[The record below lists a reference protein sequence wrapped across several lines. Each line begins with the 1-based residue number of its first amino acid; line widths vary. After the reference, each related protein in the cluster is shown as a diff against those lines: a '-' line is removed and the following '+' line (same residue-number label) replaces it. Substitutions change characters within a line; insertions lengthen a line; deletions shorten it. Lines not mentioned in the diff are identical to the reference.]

1 MDNAQPSPDL
11 RLRIRGLYENLSP
24 AGFKFRMA
32 LLSIDIITVLYF
44 VASTFVP
51 HTGILRIIDIAIG
64 IFFLGEL
71 LVRVWIRDRAI
82 RFIFHPMTLLDMAVI
97 ASLFAPVF
105 VGNLLYLRLLR
116 TLRLFHSYA
125 VLEELRRN
133 SSYIRKHVEVIISA
147 THLTVFLF
155 ITTALIYVLQKD
167 SNPLIGNYLD
177 ALYFSVATLT
187 TTGYGDIT
195 LVGTEGRILAIAMM
209 VIGVSLFIRL
219 LQALFQP
226 RDNNSEDTTGESPT
240 HCPHCGASLSGHP
253 NSSDD

>member
-1 MDNAQPSPDL
+1 MSDDVQQ
-11 RLRIRGLYENLSP
+11 RGVRQTIKGLYEDLSP

-32 LLSIDIITVLYF
+32 LLSIDIVSVLYF

-51 HTGILRIIDIAIG
+51 HTGVLRLVDMAIG
-64 IFFLGEL
+64 VFFLCEL
-71 LVRVWIRDRAI
+71 LVRVWIRERPM
-82 RFIFHPMTLLDMAVI
+82 RFVFHPLTLLDMAVI

-125 VLEELRRN
+125 VLEELRIN

-147 THLTVFLF
+147 THLIVFLF

-167 SNPLIGNYLD
+167 ANPLINNYLD
-177 ALYFSVATLT
+177 ALYFATATLT

-195 LVGTEGRILAIAMM
+195 LVGPEGRLLAIAMM

-226 RDNNSEDTTGESPT
+226 RDNNADDGAVASST
-240 HCPHCGASLSGHP
+240 HCPHCGAPLPGSNTDERS
-253 NSSDD
+253 